1 MVKNSDLFRKIMMF
15 SKEIKLSAFKMN
27 GPMGGP
33 PGFPPGPFP
42 HGPGQEMNGK
52 PPFPPGF
59 DGTGKP
65 PFPPG
70 FDGAGKPP
78 FGPHGDCKPPCGPG
92 FDGKPPFPPGF
103 EGAGKPPFGPHG
115 DCKPSF
121 PPHGFGK
128 GPGGPMGPGMG
139 RERVLVILSDHPEGM
154 RQKELAEEAGINAST
169 ASEMITK
176 LEDTG
181 YVVRTADETDR
192 RATVLK
198 LTEMGTARAEE
209 IRGEREAFLDEF
221 FSKLTEEEKQT
232 LSDLLDKLMEE

>member
-15 SKEIKLSAFKMN
+15 SKEIKLSAFKI
-27 GPMGGP
+27 
-33 PGFPPGPFP
+33 PPGP
-42 HGPGQEMNGK
+42 GPEMH
-52 PPFPPGF
+52 
-59 DGTGKP
+59 GKP

-78 FGPHGDCKPPCGPG
+78 FPPG
-92 FDGKPPFPPGF
+92 FDGV
-103 EGAGKPPFGPHG
+103 GKPP
-115 DCKPSF
+115 F

>member
-1 MVKNSDLFRKIMMF
+1 MIKNSDLFRKIMMF

-33 PGFPPGPFP
+33 PGFPPGAFP
-42 HGPGQEMNGK
+42 HGPGQEM
-52 PPFPPGF
+52 
-59 DGTGKP
+59 
-65 PFPPG
+65 
-70 FDGAGKPP
+70 
-78 FGPHGDCKPPCGPG
+78 H
-92 FDGKPPFPPGF
+92 GKPPFPPGF
-103 EGAGKPPFGPHG
+103 EGAGKPPFPPGFDGVGKPPFGPHG
-115 DCKPSF
+115 DCKPPF

-221 FSKLTEEEKQT
+221 FSKLTEE
-232 LSDLLDKLMEE
+232 

>member
-33 PGFPPGPFP
+33 PGFPPGAFP
-42 HGPGQEMNGK
+42 PGPGQEM
-52 PPFPPGF
+52 
-59 DGTGKP
+59 
-65 PFPPG
+65 
-70 FDGAGKPP
+70 
-78 FGPHGDCKPPCGPG
+78 H
-92 FDGKPPFPPGF
+92 GKPPFPPGF

-115 DCKPSF
+115 DCKPPF

-128 GPGGPMGPGMG
+128 GSGGPMGPGMG

>member
-42 HGPGQEMNGK
+42 HGPGPEMHGKQPFPPGFEGAGK

-59 DGTGKP
+59 E
-65 PFPPG
+65 
-70 FDGAGKPP
+70 GA
-78 FGPHGDCKPPCGPG
+78 
-92 FDGKPPFPPGF
+92 GKPPFPPGF

-115 DCKPSF
+115 DCKPPF